1 MPCPDI
7 SIATAARHAVPRH
20 LHRYSGT
27 ACRAPTSPSLQ
38 RRGMPCLD
46 ISIATAARHAV
57 PRHLHR
63 YSGAACR
70 APTSPSLLRRGM
82 PCPDISIAT
91 AAGHAVPRHLH
102 RYSGGACRA
111 PTSPSLQRRGM
122 PCPDISIA
130 TAARHCRN
138 PVPQRSRCDPVMP
151 HPGAPAHRRVS
162 ITNGS
167 ADGAAAGC
175 MARLDDHPLG
185 CGPWT
190 SARSKPRRGFLSNVE
205 FLGEV
210 SDVLHSRA
218 PLPLIPPAPF
228 SHKGRRGS
236 LGVLMPETVDGTQGL
251 AEKSTPVRQRL
262 PRPQGG
268 LMVFEEIIRHSPRRR
283 ALHSIAEGLWSLSNY
298 SAIARAGGLRPG

>member
-1 MPCPDI
+1 MKQRLQERFRLALWQRD
-7 SIATAARHAVPRH
+7 
-20 LHRYSGT
+20 HRPASG
-27 ACRAPTSPSLQ
+27 
-38 RRGMPCLD
+38 
-46 ISIATAARHAV
+46 H
-57 PRHLHR
+57 
-63 YSGAACR
+63 
-70 APTSPSLLRRGM
+70 GM
-82 PCPDISIAT
+82 PCPDNSIGA
-91 AAGHAVPRHLH
+91 AAG
-102 RYSGGACRA
+102 
-111 PTSPSLQRRGM
+111 
-122 PCPDISIA
+122 
-130 TAARHCRN
+130 HCRN
-138 PVPQRSRCDPVMP
+138 PAPQRSRCDPVMP

-175 MARLDDHPLG
+175 MACLDDHPLG
-185 CGPWT
+185 CGPGT

-236 LGVLMPETVDGTQGL
+236 LGVLMAETRDGTQGL

-283 ALHSIAEGLWSLSNY
+283 ALHSIAEGFSPT
-298 SAIARAGGLRPG
+298 ARAHTRCISQSP

>member
-1 MPCPDI
+1 MTLWQRDHCPE
-7 SIATAARHAVPRH
+7 
-20 LHRYSGT
+20 SG
-27 ACRAPTSPSLQ
+27 
-38 RRGMPCLD
+38 
-46 ISIATAARHAV
+46 H
-57 PRHLHR
+57 
-63 YSGAACR
+63 
-70 APTSPSLLRRGM
+70 GM

-91 AAGHAVPRHLH
+91 AVWHAVPRHLH
-102 RYSGGACRA
+102 RYCGVACRA
-111 PTSPSLQRRGM
+111 PTAPLRRGITAIRYRSDHEAI
-122 PCPDISIA
+122 PSCRIRVHRR
-130 TAARHCRN
+130 TAALA
-138 PVPQRSRCDPVMP
+138 SRA
-151 HPGAPAHRRVS
+151 GAPTARHRVAWLVS
-162 ITNGS
+162 MTILR
-167 ADGAAAGC
+167 GAA
-175 MARLDDHPLG
+175 LG
-185 CGPWT
+185 T
-190 SARSKPRRGFLSNVE
+190 SVRSKPRRGFLSNVE

-298 SAIARAGGLRPG
+298 SAIARAGGLRLG